1 MYREV
6 TMIEVTE
13 VLRLWRAGLPTKRL
27 AAQLGL
33 DPKTARRYLMVAE
46 GVGLRPAGPPPT
58 DDELQQVLLALHPA
72 GGRPRG
78 DGWAVCAAHRD
89 RIAAWLAEGVRL
101 TKIRKL
107 LAGQGVVLTYPLL
120 YRFAVEQLR
129 FGRPT
134 TTIPVL
140 DGEPGHEL
148 QVDTGWVGSDGRP
161 HRHRKARH
169 VHRPSTAS
177 RSCDRLDF
185 DLLIPALSCRLCAD

>member
-6 TMIEVTE
+6 SMIEVIE
-13 VLRLWRAGLPTKRL
+13 VLRLWQAGLPTKRL

-33 DPKTARRYLMVAE
+33 DPKTARRYLTVAD
-46 GVGLRPAGPPPT
+46 GVGLRPDGPPPT
-58 DDELQQVLLALHPA
+58 DDELQQVLLALHPL

-78 DGWAVCAAHRD
+78 DGWAVCAQHRD
-89 RIAAWLAEGVRL
+89 RIERWLADGVRL

-107 LAGQGVVLTYPLL
+107 LARQGVVLAYPLL

-140 DGEPGHEL
+140 DGEPGHDYGQRRIME
-148 QVDTGWVGSDGRP
+148 SRDG
-161 HRHRKARH
+161 
-169 VHRPSTAS
+169 
-177 RSCDRLDF
+177 DRGL
-185 DLLIPALSCRLCAD
+185 PT